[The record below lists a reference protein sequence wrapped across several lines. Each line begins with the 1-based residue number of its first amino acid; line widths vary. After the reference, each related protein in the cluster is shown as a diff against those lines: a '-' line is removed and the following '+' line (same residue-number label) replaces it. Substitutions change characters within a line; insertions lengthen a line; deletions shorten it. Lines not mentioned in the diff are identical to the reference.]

1 MCVAL
6 TVGSLGWIIALI
18 GFLSKGYFL
27 PHQAPSSPVAASRR
41 VTFDRVCSS
50 FQVGSNFRW

>member
-1 MCVAL
+1 MAL

-41 VTFDRVCSS
+41 VTFERVGLS
-50 FQVGSNFRW
+50 FEWF

>member
-41 VTFDRVCSS
+41 VTFDRVSSS
-50 FQVGSNFRW
+50 FELL